1 MPVKRHRDEA
11 PQRKPPD
18 LQPGAD
24 DLTLLSA
31 DAVVAGEPIVEA
43 RLVGA
48 DFSGRKLAGFVAKN
62 AVLEGVS
69 FSGCEMP
76 SPRFQDVRLVKCDLS
91 NAVLRGFEARRVEF
105 IDCRL
110 IGMAATECRWQDVL
124 VQNCDGRYV
133 RLNDGRV
140 SAGEFRASDF
150 SEADF
155 RGTDLDGASF
165 AQVLLSRADLSH
177 SRLRNA
183 DLRGAGIEGIL
194 VGSEDVR
201 GAIVTAAQAMG
212 LARLLGLVIK

>member
-1 MPVKRHRDEA
+1 MPVKRHRDEV
-11 PQRKPPD
+11 PQRKPPY

-24 DLTLLSA
+24 DLAPVSA
-31 DAVVAGEPIVEA
+31 DAVVAGEPIVES

-48 DFSGRKLAGFVAKN
+48 DLSGRKLAVFVAKN
-62 AVLEGVS
+62 AILEGVS
-69 FSGCEMP
+69 LSACDIP
-76 SPRFQDVRLVKCDLS
+76 AARFQDVRLVKCDLS
-91 NAVLRGFEARRVEF
+91 NAILRGFEARRVEF

-110 IGMAATECRWQDVL
+110 IGMAATECQWQDVL

-133 RLNDGRV
+133 RLSDGRV
-140 SAGEFRASDF
+140 RAGEFRASDF

-155 RGTDLDGASF
+155 RGTDLEGASF

-183 DLRGAGIEGIL
+183 DLRGAEIDGIL

-201 GAIVTAAQAMG
+201 GAIVTAAQAMD

>member
-1 MPVKRHRDEA
+1 MHGKRRNDETQ
-11 PQRKPPD
+11 QRKPPEFE
-18 LQPGAD
+18 PGVD
-24 DLTLLSA
+24 ELGSMGVE
-31 DAVVAGEPIVEA
+31 AVVAGEGIVES

-48 DFSGRKLAGFVAKN
+48 DLSGRKLAGLVAKN
-62 AVLEGVS
+62 AILEGVS
-69 FSGCEMP
+69 FSAGEMP
-76 SPRFQDVRLVKCDLS
+76 SPRFQDVRLVRCDLS
-91 NAVLRGFEARRVEF
+91 NAILRGFEARRVEF

-110 IGMAATECRWQDVL
+110 IGMAAIECRWQDVL

-133 RLNDGRV
+133 QLKDGRIRG
-140 SAGEFRASDF
+140 GEFRASDF

-155 RGTDLDGASF
+155 RGTDLEGTSF

-177 SRLRNA
+177 AKLRNA
-183 DLRGAGIEGIL
+183 DLRGAEIDGIL